1 MKMPG
6 GKREPELKEDPPASI
21 VETRRRVTRDK
32 VGEVNWIK

>member
-6 GKREPELKEDPPASI
+6 GKRELELKEDPPAWI
-21 VETRRRVTRDK
+21 VEARRKVTRDK